1 MVVWDREDYL
11 REASKQ
17 LEERDIYKK
26 VQNNS
31 SFLINTFLRALEKI
45 RIRSDLSNDTFNYFL
60 VKDSKFARFY
70 LLAKFHQRLHNV
82 LDTLVI

>member
-17 LEERDIYKK
+17 LEEKDIYKK

-45 RIRSDLSNDTFNYFL
+45 RIRSNLFL